1 MQGQSEQVA
10 SIAFAPLGEAYDELV
25 PREQSPSLPII
36 LRTRTVKLMH
46 ADVSIPAA

>member
-10 SIAFAPLGEAYDELV
+10 SIEPLGEAYDELV

-36 LRTRTVKLMH
+36 RTRTVKLMH

>member
-10 SIAFAPLGEAYDELV
+10 SIAPLGEAYDELV